1 MLDAAMPLCC
11 CASSPAFSSRG
22 HRSPVRRPW
31 SPACLGST
39 ALCPSTWRQGLRTGA
54 ELFYYFLWHWS
65 GPDCSAL
72 SALAFHNPRFVE
84 RRYGGTYIAAAV
96 P

>member
-1 MLDAAMPLCC
+1 MLDAAMPLGC

-22 HRSPVRRPW
+22 RRSPARRSW
-31 SPACLGST
+31 SPT
-39 ALCPSTWRQGLRTGA
+39 ALCPSTWRQGHRTGA
-54 ELFYYFLWHWS
+54 ELFYYFLWHSS
-65 GPDCSAL
+65 GPDCSAF

-84 RRYGGTYIAAAV
+84 RRYDGTYIAAAV

>member
-1 MLDAAMPLCC
+1 MLDAAMPLGC

-22 HRSPVRRPW
+22 RRSPARRSVTGYVPVDDE
-31 SPACLGST
+31 
-39 ALCPSTWRQGLRTGA
+39 TGA
-54 ELFYYFLWHWS
+54 ELFYYFLWHSS
-65 GPDCSAL
+65 GPDCSAF

-84 RRYGGTYIAAAV
+84 RRYDGTYIAAAV

>member
-31 SPACLGST
+31 SPACLGYV
-39 ALCPSTWRQGLRTGA
+39 PVDDETGA